1 MMARIPY
8 SCGWV
13 ILGAVAWAA
22 IWELTPL
29 YVGEVI
35 SVWAFGGAWLLKSR
49 DLWAALGHAVKSSD
63 TRQSQGRGL
72 VEERQPGSVP

>member
-29 YVGEVI
+29 YVGAVI
-35 SVWAFGGAWLLKSR
+35 SVWAFGVAWLLKSR
-49 DLWAALGHAVKSSD
+49 DLWAALGHAVKSGAPQLNVGAP
-63 TRQSQGRGL
+63 RVLGA
-72 VEERQPGSVP
+72 